1 MNVFPEELSVFE
13 GVTLPDYS

>member
-1 MNVFPEELSVFE
+1 MNVLPEELSVFE